1 MKIRKILSV
10 AAASAL
16 AVSAIATNAFADA
29 AHSGSYSFSDS
40 TWWTQDWIMG
50 GDSGKPVSDLI
61 GDVDPSTVKSITFT
75 SDTVFV
81 IGYNNTEGGWSQP
94 SDQTSYTLTDVLLE
108 SYTDDAGET
117 HDPALCLCLS
127 KGDGV
132 EYTINWEVEADGAA
146 APSEPADEAPKFDK
160 TYKATMAFADGSWA
174 AQDWDTT
181 IDVDGYGTHSIKANV
196 ESFSGLMV
204 FCVDIADL
212 GADLGVESTDD
223 VHYDMSKI
231 NVKDVKVIVDGAE
244 VAVDNSKVLWGDVEA
259 NGKLRIEIYNEYGE
273 TKDNS
278 PIDKSIAGS
287 SLEVQ
292 FTLEPVNDISASEDN
307 KTDESKPEE
316 SKPEESKPE
325 ESKPEENNEPVENGG
340 DDKNATDEPNAA
352 GDVNQ
357 PTADKNSPDT
367 GIEGV
372 AVVAGLAVVAALG
385 VVVAKKRK

>member
-10 AAASAL
+10 VAASAL
-16 AVSAIATNAFADA
+16 AVSAMATSAFAA

-40 TWWTQDWIMG
+40 TWWTQDWVMG

-94 SDQTSYTLTDVLLE
+94 ADQTSYTLTDVLLE

-132 EYTINWEVEADGAA
+132 EYTINWEVEADEAA
-146 APSEPADEAPKFDK
+146 APAPTEAPKFDK
-160 TYKATMAFADGSWA
+160 TYEAKMAFADGSWA
-174 AQDWDTT
+174 AQDWDTA
-181 IDVDGYGTHSIKANV
+181 ISVDGYGTHSIKANV

-231 NVKDVKVIVDGAE
+231 TVKDVKVLVDGAE
-244 VAVDNSKVLWGDVEA
+244 VAVDNSKILWGDVEA
-259 NGKLRIEIYNEYGE
+259 NGKLRIEIYNEYGD

-278 PIDKSIAGS
+278 PIDKNIAGS

-292 FTLEPVNDISASEDN
+292 FTLEPVSAGTDAPAVTEPAVTEPEVTEPTVTEPANND
-307 KTDESKPEE
+307 
-316 SKPEESKPE
+316 
-325 ESKPEENNEPVENGG
+325 EPQ
-340 DDKNATDEPNAA
+340 DQDKNTADEPNAA

-357 PTADKNSPDT
+357 PVADKNNADT

-372 AVVAGLAVVAALG
+372 AAVAGLAVVAVLG

>member
-146 APSEPADEAPKFDK
+146 APSEPADDEAS
-160 TYKATMAFADGSWA
+160 Y
-174 AQDWDTT
+174 
-181 IDVDGYGTHSIKANV
+181 DVDVQMAVQDSATWATQTSETVKIDKNGSYTFKLEGLSIEPSALTVLYIKDAYAL
-196 ESFSGLMV
+196 EQGDSLAKDYAS
-204 FCVDIADL
+204 DISNIKL
-212 GADLGVESTDD
+212 SYSL
-223 VHYDMSKI
+223 KI
-231 NVKDVKVIVDGAE
+231 NGNDVAIDGEMPTTLEDLDNGKVFDFCFFNTWATSYIALPDATIT
-244 VAVDNSKVLWGDVEA
+244 DVELVVTVS
-259 NGKLRIEIYNEYGE
+259 GGE
-273 TKDNS
+273 SAPAVT
-278 PIDKSIAGS
+278 
-287 SLEVQ
+287 
-292 FTLEPVNDISASEDN
+292 EPE
-307 KTDESKPEE
+307 ESKSEENQPEE
-316 SKPEESKPE
+316 SKPEESQPE
-325 ESKPEENNEPVENGG
+325 Q
-340 DDKNATDEPNAA
+340 TQDEPEQTQAPASTEAA

-357 PTADKNSPDT
+357 PVADKNNADT

-372 AVVAGLAVVAALG
+372 AAVAGLAVVATLG